1 MEIIDLGN
9 GESGIFIAS
18 NLLLIMSLSLGII
31 LSLYW
36 YWTTSKRCDKLL
48 AIVKNRTKAMDSLNA
63 DLVEK
68 EENVKQYKSLYN
80 ESNDRYKKEKEKNQA
95 LLRDGVTWEK
105 G

>member
-1 MEIIDLGN
+1 
-9 GESGIFIAS
+9 
-18 NLLLIMSLSLGII
+18 
-31 LSLYW
+31 
-36 YWTTSKRCDKLL
+36 
-48 AIVKNRTKAMDSLNA
+48 MDSLNA